1 MTQLNP
7 MSFSLIEHGARMTD
21 ASGLVTCYAP
31 QLPACDDPDV
41 SIIIPIYNQLEY
53 TLKCLNSLGRH
64 SQKTTFEVI
73 VVDDCSDA
81 SVFRALS
88 SIPNLRI
95 VRNFKNQGFVR
106 GCNRGA
112 LHARGRYIL
121 LLNNDTEVNDGWL
134 DALMRVFINRP
145 DAGLVG
151 SKLVYPDG
159 TLQEA
164 GGIIWQDASGWNY
177 GRNDDPALPWYN
189 YVRETDYCSGAAI
202 IIPAHLWRELG
213 GFDLAYT
220 PAYYEDTDLAFRVRA
235 LGRKVYYQPHS
246 VVTHY
251 EGKSNGTDIGCG
263 IKRYQTINLQTFRT
277 RWEKVL
283 ANHTPNA
290 QDVFLSRGRA
300 WGKKTILF
308 IDHYLPHYDQDAGS
322 RNIYTYVNF
331 FLAEGFS
338 VKFLGENFFP
348 HQPYQAD
355 LEELGVEVLT
365 GNYMRDHWREWFEA
379 NGRYLDYVLF
389 SRAPVGVN
397 WLEVVKQT
405 TRATC
410 LFYGHDLISRTLRR
424 AYDDYGDPEN
434 LRLSEEWA
442 RNESTMIQAC
452 DATFY
457 PSEMEVE
464 YLRRTYPGKCIEAI
478 PLYVMPPREL
488 LVRKPAAERHDL
500 LFVGSFG
507 HPPNVDAMRWFI
519 GEVFPEVVQRI
530 PGIKLH
536 VVGKNPPEVLTSQK
550 CEQVVWHGYLSDEKL
565 AELIAES
572 RVSIAPLRVG
582 GGIKGKILE
591 ALYNGLPVVTT
602 PIGAEGIPV
611 TEAECRILAADA
623 NFAQHLVSFYNNVQ
637 QLDQQACRGYEK
649 VVSYYSAERLRSV
662 FAKIVVELENPTI

>member
-1 MTQLNP
+1 M
-7 MSFSLIEHGARMTD
+7 
-21 ASGLVTCYAP
+21 
-31 QLPACDDPDV
+31 
-41 SIIIPIYNQLEY
+41 EY
-53 TLKCLNSLGRH
+53 TLKCLRSLGAH
-64 SQKTTFEVI
+64 PQKTTFEVI
-73 VVDDCSDA
+73 VVDDSSDL

-88 SIPNLRI
+88 GIPNLKV

-112 LHARGRYIL
+112 MHARGRYIL
-121 LLNNDTEVNDGWL
+121 LLNNDTEVSEGWL
-134 DALMRVFINRP
+134 DALIRVFTLYP

-151 SKLVYPDG
+151 AKLVYPDG

-164 GGIIWQDASGWNY
+164 GGIIWRDASGWNY
-177 GRNDDPALPWYN
+177 GRNDDPGLPWYN

-202 IIPAHLWRELG
+202 VLPADVWRKLG
-213 GFDLAYT
+213 GFDLAYV
-220 PAYYEDTDLAFRVRA
+220 PAYYEDTDLAFRARDA
-235 LGRKVYYQPHS
+235 GYRVYIQPHS

-251 EGKSNGTDIGCG
+251 EGKSNGTDIGTG
-263 IKRYQTINLQTFRT
+263 IKQYQAVNHNTFYK
-277 RWEKVL
+277 RWKQAL
-283 ANHTPNA
+283 AAHFPNA
-290 QDVFLSRGRA
+290 QDVFLARGRS
-300 WGKKTILF
+300 WSKKTILF

-322 RNIYTYVNF
+322 RNIYTYIRF
-331 FLAEGFS
+331 FLSEGFS

-348 HQPYQAD
+348 HQPYQAE

-365 GNYMRDHWREWFEA
+365 GSYMRDHWREWFEA

-424 AYDDYGDPEN
+424 AYEDYGDPEN

-442 RNESTMIQAC
+442 RNEAVMIQAC

-457 PSEMEVE
+457 PSENEAE
-464 YLRRTYPGKCIEAI
+464 YLRRTYPGRCIEAI

-519 GEVFPEVVQRI
+519 SDVFPDIVQSI
-530 PGIKLH
+530 PNIKLH
-536 VVGKNPPEVLTSQK
+536 IVGKNPPEVLTAIK
-550 CEQVVWHGYLSDEKL
+550 NEHLVFHGYLSDEKL
-565 AELIAES
+565 AELIAEC
-572 RVSIAPLRVG
+572 RVSVAPLRVG

-611 TEAECRILAADA
+611 TDEECRILAVDSD
-623 NFAQHLVSFYNNVQ
+623 FGKYLVSSYNNVR
-637 QLDQQACRGYEK
+637 QLDEQARRGYEK
-649 VVSYYSAERLRSV
+649 VISYYSAERLRSV
-662 FAKIVVELENPTI
+662 FAKIVVELRDSTSLPI